1 MVMFSPKNFILALT
15 LFAALFV
22 TADAKKTKGPKI
34 TSKVYFDI
42 TIDGG
47 ITLWIAH
54 EINSVE
60 TLFEP

>member
-1 MVMFSPKNFILALT
+1 MAVMFSPKNFILTLT

-22 TADAKKTKGPKI
+22 AADAKKTKGPKI

-47 ITLWIAH
+47 ITLF
-54 EINSVE
+54 VDC
-60 TLFEP
+60 T